1 MKHLKTILG
10 VMVLALAISCTKN
23 HAEGDGQVSF
33 VLESDFEVVDQT
45 KSSVS
50 QFTTLP
56 SSGDFTITI
65 TDASSAPVWSG
76 KISDWDPAT
85 LLQAGNYKVTATYG
99 SLEEEGFDKPYF
111 TGSADF
117 AIQGAQTTEVKISVS
132 LGNTVVLLSCTDNFK
147 NYYQDYSFKLSRG
160 NTDIVTFA
168 KGETKAAFVDG
179 YQFTL
184 SGTIVGPT
192 KTQTFSKEYR
202 NLNEA
207 TAYTI
212 IFDVANVGSS
222 TITISFNGNPGETI
236 DLGDV
241 ELND

>member
-10 VMVLALAISCTKN
+10 VMVLALAFSCTKN
-23 HAEGDGQVSF
+23 QPEGNGQVSF
-33 VLESDFEVVDQT
+33 VLESDYEVADQT

-56 SSGDFTITI
+56 SSGDFTIAI
-65 TDASSAPVWSG
+65 TDASQATVFTG

-85 LLQAGNYKVTATYG
+85 LLQAGDYKVTATYG
-99 SLEEEGFDKPYF
+99 SLEEEGFDKPFF

-117 AIQGAQTTEVKISVS
+117 AIEGAQTTEVKISVS
-132 LGNTVVLLSCTDNFK
+132 LGNTVVLVNCTENFK
-147 NYYQDYSFKLSRG
+147 NYYNDYSFKLSRS
-160 NTDIVTFA
+160 NAEIVTFA

-179 YQFTL
+179 YKFTL
-184 SGTIVGPT
+184 SGTLTGPT
-192 KTQTFSKEYR
+192 KTQTFSKDYS
-202 NLNEA
+202 NLDEA

-212 IFDVANVGSS
+212 VFDASNVGGS
-222 TITISFNGNPGETI
+222 TITVSFNDTVETI
-236 DLGDV
+236 ELGDV

>member
-10 VMVLALAISCTKN
+10 LMVLALAFSCTKS
-23 HAEGDGQVSF
+23 HSECDGQVSF
-33 VLESDFEVVDQT
+33 VLESDVEIADQT

-50 QFTTLP
+50 QYTTLP

-65 TDASSAPVWSG
+65 TDASSATVWSG

-99 SLEEEGFDKPYF
+99 AIDEEGFDKPFF

-117 AIQGAQTTEVKISVS
+117 AVIGAQTAEVKISVS
-132 LGNTVVLLSCTDNFK
+132 LGNTVVLVRCTDNFK
-147 NYYQDYSFKLSRG
+147 NYYKDYTFKVTRDGSE
-160 NTDIVTFA
+160 IVTFA

-179 YQFTL
+179 YKFTL
-184 SGTIVGPT
+184 QGVIASETR
-192 KTQTFSKEYR
+192 TQTFASDYSS
-202 NLNEA
+202 LDEA
-207 TAYTI
+207 TAYTFL
-212 IFDVANVGSS
+212 FDAPNVGGS
-222 TITISFNGNPGETI
+222 TITITFNNNVETI
-236 DLGDV
+236 ELGDL

>member
-10 VMVLALAISCTKN
+10 LMVLALAFSCTKS
-23 HAEGDGQVSF
+23 HSESDGQVSF
-33 VLESDFEVVDQT
+33 VLESDVEIADQT

-50 QFTTLP
+50 QYTTLP

-99 SLEEEGFDKPYF
+99 AIDEEGFDKPFF

-117 AIQGAQTTEVKISVS
+117 AVIGAQTAEVKISVS
-132 LGNTVVLLSCTDNFK
+132 LGNTVVLVRCTDNFK
-147 NYYQDYSFKLSRG
+147 NYYKDYTFKVTRDGSE
-160 NTDIVTFA
+160 IVTFA

-179 YQFTL
+179 YKFTL
-184 SGTIVGPT
+184 QGVIASETR
-192 KTQTFSKEYR
+192 TQTFASDYSS
-202 NLNEA
+202 LDEA
-207 TAYTI
+207 TAYTFL
-212 IFDVANVGSS
+212 FDAPNVGGS
-222 TITISFNGNPGETI
+222 TITITFNNNVETI
-236 DLGDV
+236 ELGDL